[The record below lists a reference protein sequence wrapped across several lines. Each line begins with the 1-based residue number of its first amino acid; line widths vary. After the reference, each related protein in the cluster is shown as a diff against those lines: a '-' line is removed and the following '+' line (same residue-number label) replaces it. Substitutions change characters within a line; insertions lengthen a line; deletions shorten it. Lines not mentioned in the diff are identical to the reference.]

1 MWIDDEA
8 EPMSRNIGGKKFRP
22 STWTATVDATVSS
35 NASAKSASRTDS
47 RNTRS
52 AWARTS
58 STVLTSECS
67 YAPSKEALQV
77 AEMLSSCCFTTS
89 A

>member
-1 MWIDDEA
+1 MWIDDVA

-35 NASAKSASRTDS
+35 NASAKSASRTGS

-58 STVLTSECS
+58 STVLTIE
-67 YAPSKEALQV
+67 V
-77 AEMLSSCCFTTS
+77 NGAEKRRG
-89 A
+89 